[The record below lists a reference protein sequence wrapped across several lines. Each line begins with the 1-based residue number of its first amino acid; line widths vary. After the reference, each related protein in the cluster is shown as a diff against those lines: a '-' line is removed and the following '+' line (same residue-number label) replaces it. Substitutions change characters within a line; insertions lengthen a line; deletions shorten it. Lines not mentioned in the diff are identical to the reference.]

1 MHPLL
6 NRSDKLVID
15 DLQNFPVLSLPDG
28 AFPKIQ
34 NHLQSLGFQRSTV
47 GAIRHEVS
55 CWDARLEEMKHQL
68 SAELSPEVVER
79 FDRSIV
85 DLCKSIH
92 HPERVGTAHI
102 YPLITRSCVE
112 KIFEVAL
119 DEITD

>member
-1 MHPLL
+1 MLLEALLMLSKVLLSFLILLTPASANEQNLDCTHPTTLYEI
-6 NRSDKLVID
+6 S
-15 DLQNFPVLSLPDG
+15 
-28 AFPKIQ
+28 
-34 NHLQSLGFQRSTV
+34 
-47 GAIRHEVS
+47 S